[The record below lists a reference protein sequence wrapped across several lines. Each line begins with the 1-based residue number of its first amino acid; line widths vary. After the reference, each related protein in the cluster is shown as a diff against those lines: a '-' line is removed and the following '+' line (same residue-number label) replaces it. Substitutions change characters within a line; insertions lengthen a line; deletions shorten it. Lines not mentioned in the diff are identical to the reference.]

1 MERRR
6 DFLKCAAA
14 LGARSVFSSPF
25 PKLQVQ
31 AQPRT
36 PAEVNERTY
45 WLAVLERLA
54 KPVLENLARGELKK
68 KMPVEAA
75 NPDRRKYTH
84 LEALGRLLAGIAP
97 WLAAGGLNVSETK
110 QQQKFVNWAQ
120 ASLDAEIG
128 RASCR
133 ERV

>member
-6 DFLKCAAA
+6 DFLKCAAV
-14 LGARSVFSSPF
+14 LGARTVFSSPF

-75 NPDRRKYTH
+75 HPGRRKDTH
-84 LEALGRLLAGIAP
+84 LEGRGRLLAGIAA
-97 WLAAGGLNVSETK
+97 WRAAGG
-110 QQQKFVNWAQ
+110 
-120 ASLDAEIG
+120 
-128 RASCR
+128 
-133 ERV
+133 